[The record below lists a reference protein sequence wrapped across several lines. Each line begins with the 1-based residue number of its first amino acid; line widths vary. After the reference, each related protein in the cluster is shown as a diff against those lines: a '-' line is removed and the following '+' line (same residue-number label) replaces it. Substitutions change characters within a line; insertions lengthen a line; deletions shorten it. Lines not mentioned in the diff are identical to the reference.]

1 MIRPWTPCW
10 RPSGWV
16 LSDDIEWGEG
26 MADDD
31 GDRLER
37 HKEMLQE
44 LRALTH
50 QQAQW
55 NQQLLVM
62 IQDLRALRRGGDNGR
77 PEA

>member
-1 MIRPWTPCW
+1 
-10 RPSGWV
+10 
-16 LSDDIEWGEG
+16 

-44 LRALTH
+44 LRALTR

-55 NQQLLVM
+55 NQQMLVI